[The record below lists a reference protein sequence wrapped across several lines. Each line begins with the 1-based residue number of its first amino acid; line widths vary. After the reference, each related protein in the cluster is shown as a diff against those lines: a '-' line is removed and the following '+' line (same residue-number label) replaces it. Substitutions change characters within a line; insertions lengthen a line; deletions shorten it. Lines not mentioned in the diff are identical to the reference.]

1 MRRIDELYTEFPFYG
16 SRKIRE
22 TLRRE
27 GVVVNRKRIQRLMRL
42 MGLEAIYPKPR
53 TSRAAEGHRVYPY
66 LLRGLDISVPNQG
79 WSTDITYV
87 PMKGGFM
94 YLVAILDWYSRYV
107 LSWRI
112 SNSMEIE
119 FCLDALTEAL
129 KGEKP
134 EIFNSDQGSQ
144 FTSEEF
150 TGRLL
155 ERKIRISMDG
165 KGRAFDNIF
174 VERLWRSVKYECLY
188 LRDFQNG
195 LELYQGLK
203 EYFLFYNHQ
212 RPHQSL
218 NSATPAEIYQRR
230 I

>member
-27 GVVVNRKRIQRLMRL
+27 GVTVNRKRIQRLTRI
-42 MGLEAIYPKPR
+42 MGLEAIYPKPK
-53 TSRAAEGHRVYPY
+53 TSRVAKERRVYPY
-66 LLRGLDISVPNQG
+66 LLRNREIASPNEVC
-79 WSTDITYV
+79 STDITYV
-87 PMKGGFM
+87 AMKGGFM
-94 YLVAILDWYSRYV
+94 YLVAILDCYSRYV

-112 SNSMEIE
+112 SNSMEVE
-119 FCLDALTEAL
+119 FSLAALTEAL
-129 KGEKP
+129 RDEKP

-144 FTSEEF
+144 FTAEEF
-150 TGRLL
+150 TGRLV
-155 ERKIRISMDG
+155 ERNIRISMDG

-188 LRDFQNG
+188 LREFRDG
-195 LELYQGLK
+195 HELYQGLK
-203 EYFLFYNHQ
+203 EYFLFYNHH